1 MNHKRTIGILG
12 AGKLGTSLGR
22 LFIKAGYPVLIAGSK
37 SIEKI
42 ALTVEVLVPG
52 ATPLTNIEV
61 TKQADII
68 LLALPL
74 SKMKTIPT
82 EYLEDKIII
91 DAMNYW
97 KEVDGLTRIPQDT
110 SISSSELVGKVL
122 NSKHVIKAFNH
133 MGYHDLEYE
142 SHSDKPKVIAYA
154 SNDLDAKETLETI
167 IIDLGFDPLNL
178 GELKEGRI
186 LEPGTALFGANLM
199 KQDFIK
205 VVKKIVEAED

>member
-1 MNHKRTIGILG
+1 MSHKPTLGILG

-37 SIEKI
+37 SVEKI
-42 ALTVEVLVPG
+42 ALTIEVLVPG

-61 TKQADII
+61 TQQADII

-82 EYLEDKIII
+82 EHLEDKIII

-97 KEVDGLTRIPQDT
+97 KEVDGLTRIPKDN
-110 SISSSELVGKVL
+110 SISSSELVAQVL
-122 NSKHVIKAFNH
+122 NSKHIIKAFNH

-142 SHSDKPKVIAYA
+142 SHSEKPKVIAYA
-154 SNDLDAKETLETI
+154 SDDSNAKETLKTI
-167 IIDLGFDPLNL
+167 ITDLGFDPLDL
-178 GELKEGRI
+178 GELKQGRI
-186 LEPGTALFGANLM
+186 LEPGTKLFGANLM
-199 KQDFIK
+199 KEDFIK
-205 VVKKIVEAED
+205 IIEAED